1 MERNE
6 STFGATFVV
15 IVLSGPITDRLR
27 TRACH
32 AQMAKQ
38 VDFWAACSE
47 AFFES
52 SLATVMSQS
61 KKNEETFLQ
70 RKFDGLADFTTPATR
85 EVSESTKASLKSN
98 EHNSD
103 NYYAD
108 LEKRRSVWETMAND
122 PESSVEE
129 RRDAR
134 EQLKKMD
141 DAAEQHSKAD
151 REFVD
156 KVHER
161 DLIWKG
167 AAFVGVVGLVSAGVA
182 SPAVRTKLITIA
194 APNIWR
200 ALM

>member
-1 MERNE
+1 
-6 STFGATFVV
+6 
-15 IVLSGPITDRLR
+15 
-27 TRACH
+27 
-32 AQMAKQ
+32 MAKK

-52 SLATVMSQS
+52 SPVTVMSQS
-61 KKNEETFLQ
+61 KTNEETFLQ
-70 RKFDGLADFTTPATR
+70 RKFDRLADFTTSATR

-103 NYYAD
+103 SYYAD
-108 LEKRRSVWETMAND
+108 LEKRRRTWATIASD
-122 PESSVEE
+122 PESSDEE

-134 EQLKKMD
+134 EQLKKI
-141 DAAEQHSKAD
+141 DAAAGQHSKAD

-167 AAFVGVVGLVSAGVA
+167 AAFVGVVGLVSRGVA

-194 APNIWR
+194 APNILR